1 MAASALPGYKPLC
14 FIDRKLYLYCKGFL
28 YVLSDGC
35 PSKLFRV
42 YPASWKEG
50 TRVSTRLFRCEPKY
64 AVPLGTNSMLL
75 VGHNQIMLVNP
86 ERKESSELARAREGF
101 SDPLNICP
109 ATGQWSAIWG
119 DYGSNAKHEAVYLY
133 GLHQSGG
140 VERIFSF
147 APGQVRHIHNIIP
160 KRAGGYY
167 IFTGDQEDTAGI
179 YEADSEFKRVTPVRT
194 GKQQYRAVIGFD
206 TDEGLLYATDAVNEQ
221 NAIYFLKRNGQLEQ
235 LALLNGSCIY
245 GTSYHGRYYFSTT
258 VEPDENEKGILS
270 WISMTRGKG
279 ILSNEVQLVC
289 LSDDFRA
296 ETVAGY
302 QKDALP
308 MKLMQYGSLQF
319 PHGDSDELWIYAVAV
334 RQWDGTAI
342 RIAENERD
350 CYEDSSAGKRI
361 PLRKGSEFGQNKSDR
376 VFCARM
382 GEARA

>member
-50 TRVSTRLFRCEPKY
+50 TRVSTRLFRREPKY

-86 ERKESSELARAREGF
+86 ERKEISDLARAREGF

-119 DYGSNAKHEAVYLY
+119 DYGSNAQHEAVYLY

-179 YEADSEFKRVTPVRT
+179 YEADPEFKRVTPVRT

-235 LALLNGSCIY
+235 LTLLNGSCIY
-245 GTSYHGRYYFSTT
+245 GTEYKGCYYFSTT
-258 VEPDENEKGILS
+258 VEPDENQRKLVS
-270 WISMTRGKG
+270 LFSTKRGKG
-279 ILSNEVQLVC
+279 ILSDEVFLIKADAQMQV
-289 LSDDFRA
+289 SEEMVFR
-296 ETVAGY
+296 
-302 QKDALP
+302 KDGWP
-308 MKLMQYGSLQF
+308 MKLFQYGAIQF
-319 PHGDSDELWIYAVAV
+319 PRGNADRLWIYPVAVKKYDGTAVAV
-334 RQWDGTAI
+334 D
-342 RIAENERD
+342 
-350 CYEDSSAGKRI
+350 
-361 PLRKGSEFGQNKSDR
+361 
-376 VFCARM
+376 
-382 GEARA
+382 